1 MSMVGCVLDRMKA
14 FHSLQLLLCCLEGRF
29 RRKTVA
35 TFVDALLWGGPYPEQ
50 HFVSVKN
57 DLQVTRYQLQNL
69 QNYQLLDGTM

>member
-1 MSMVGCVLDRMKA
+1 
-14 FHSLQLLLCCLEGRF
+14 
-29 RRKTVA
+29 VA

>member
-1 MSMVGCVLDRMKA
+1 MDHMLDSSR
-14 FHSLQLLLCCLEGRF
+14 HSSADASAIAQTALSYPQQF
-29 RRKTVA
+29 PA